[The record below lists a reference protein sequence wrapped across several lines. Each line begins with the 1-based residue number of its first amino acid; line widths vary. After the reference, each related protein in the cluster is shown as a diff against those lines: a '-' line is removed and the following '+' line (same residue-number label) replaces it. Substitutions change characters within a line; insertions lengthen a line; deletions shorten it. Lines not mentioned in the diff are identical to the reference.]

1 MMNSTTTMMDT
12 RTEYTDD
19 HLTLR
24 AECLKIF
31 LNKYGG
37 VDLINAGYSNK
48 DIYECADI
56 WISQGNKTTFGIV
69 AFFNAYFNR
78 NEGQESSKIN
88 FKES

>member
-1 MMNSTTTMMDT
+1 MDT

-24 AECLKIF
+24 AECLKIL

-37 VDLINAGYSNK
+37 VDLINAGYSKK

>member
-1 MMNSTTTMMDT
+1 MMNSTTMMMDT
-12 RTEYTDD
+12 PTKYTDD
-19 HLTLR
+19 HLRLR
-24 AECLKIF
+24 AECLKIL

-37 VDLINAGYSNK
+37 ADLINAGYSNK
-48 DIYECADI
+48 EIYECADI
-56 WISQGNKTTFGIV
+56 WISQGNKTSFGIV

>member
-1 MMNSTTTMMDT
+1 MDT
-12 RTEYTDD
+12 PPKNTDD
-19 HLTLR
+19 HLRLR
-24 AECLKIF
+24 AECLKIL

-37 VDLINAGYSNK
+37 ADLINAGYSNK
-48 DIYECADI
+48 EIYECADI
-56 WISQGNKTTFGIV
+56 WISQGNKTSFGIV

>member
-1 MMNSTTTMMDT
+1 MDT

-24 AECLKIF
+24 AECLKIL

-37 VDLINAGYSNK
+37 VDLINAGYSNT